1 MPSLI
6 HTLQKLVNKV
16 DHAPD
21 IQQALEIIVENL
33 LDALKID
40 TCSIFINS
48 PNEEN
53 ELILMANR
61 GLNEGVVGQIKLKMG
76 TGLVGLVAEKAEP
89 IRIDNAHT
97 HKDAVYFENSGED
110 AFPIFMGIPIIS
122 QRTVLGVLVL
132 QRAVLAFDSD
142 DEAFMT
148 TLATQLANAIKHARS
163 SGEIAQL
170 LTDETASVSCTIRGV
185 AGAPGMSIG
194 KAVVINHGV
203 RLNNIPDRRISGD
216 EKIAEAIVLFDSAV
230 GTVKKSL
237 YDQAER
243 MKESLPSEECA
254 LFTAYAQ
261 MLDSGSLIEDT
272 RRLIREGYWAPS
284 AWRETVQ
291 EHADVFT
298 AMEDEYLA
306 ERANDIL
313 DLGRRVLQ
321 KMLSTQIGEKV
332 YPKQFVLVG
341 EEISATD
348 FASVPL
354 EGLKA
359 IVSEHGSSSSHVA
372 ILAHALGIPA
382 VMGVSN
388 LPYTQMEGLVV
399 VTDGYSGQ
407 VYIDPKQ
414 NLLNDLNLHIIEEN
428 QVADSL
434 KQLIPRPAVTTDG
447 YRVSLFVNSGL
458 MSDHMPSLRSG
469 AEGVGLYRTEIPF
482 QIRESFPSEDDQFI
496 LYRNVLKAF
505 QGKPVVLRTLDVGGD
520 KPLSYFPIKEDNP
533 FLGWR
538 GIRITLDHPDI
549 FITQVRAMMR
559 ANADFE
565 NLHILLPMISG
576 LQELDDSLILI
587 HRAKD
592 EIEEELGRTMRFPRI
607 GAMIEVP
614 SSIYQIDE
622 ICQLVDF
629 VSIGTNDLTQY
640 LLAVDRNN
648 ESVADLFSSLHPS
661 ILRALQQVVLGAERQ
676 NTPVSVCGELAGDP
690 MGVMALMGMGI
701 ESLSMS
707 AGSLLR
713 AKKVIRSFSLQELVE
728 FFNEAKNLTDA
739 QDVKSF
745 YIEKLDDRGL
755 GGLIRAGK

>member
-6 HTLQKLVNKV
+6 HRLQKIVNKV

-33 LDALKID
+33 IDALKID
-40 TCSIFINS
+40 TCSIFIIS
-48 PNEEN
+48 PTEN
-53 ELILMANR
+53 DLLVLMANR
-61 GLNEGVVGQIKLKMG
+61 GLNEGVVGKIKLKIG
-76 TGLVGLVAEKAEP
+76 TGLVGMVAEKAEP
-89 IRIDNAHT
+89 IRLDNAHT
-97 HKDAVYFENSGED
+97 HKNYVHFEFSGED

-122 QRTVLGVLVL
+122 QRKILGVLVL
-132 QRAVLAFDSD
+132 QRALLPFDSD

-148 TLATQLANAIKHARS
+148 TLATQLANAITHARS
-163 SGEIAQL
+163 SGEIAEL
-170 LTDETASVSCTIRGV
+170 LTDVNASISCTLTGV
-185 AGAPGMSIG
+185 AGAPGLTIG
-194 KAVVINHGV
+194 QAVVINPGV
-203 RLNNIPDRRISGD
+203 SLHNVADKRIAGN
-216 EKIAEAIVLFDSAV
+216 EQTIHELEVFDAAV
-230 GTVKKSL
+230 DQVKQSL
-237 YDQAER
+237 YEQAER

-254 LFTAYAQ
+254 IFIAYAQ
-261 MLDSGSLIEDT
+261 MLDSGSLLEDT
-272 RRLIREGYWAPS
+272 SQRIQQGHWAPY
-284 AWRETVQ
+284 AWRETVL

-298 AMEDEYLA
+298 SMEDEYLA

-313 DLGRRVLQ
+313 DLGRRVLLYMMSKQ
-321 KMLSTQIGEKV
+321 VGQQVFPEK
-332 YPKQFVLVG
+332 FVLVG
-341 EEISATD
+341 EQISATD
-348 FASVPL
+348 LASVPL
-354 EGLKA
+354 KGLQA
-359 IVSEHGSSSSHVA
+359 IVTEHGSGASHVA

-382 VMGVSN
+382 IMGVTN
-388 LPYTQMEGLVV
+388 LPYTQMDGLLVV
-399 VTDGYSGQ
+399 ADGYSGKA
-407 VYIDPKQ
+407 YIDPKQ
-414 NLLNDLNLHIIEEN
+414 DLLNDLNVYIAEEQLVTN
-428 QVADSL
+428 SL
-434 KQLIPRPAVTTDG
+434 KELKNKPAVTTDG
-447 YRVSLFVNSGL
+447 YRVSLYVNSGL
-458 MSDHMPSLRSG
+458 MSDHTPSLRSG

-482 QIRESFPSEDDQFI
+482 QIRESFPSEDDQ
-496 LYRNVLKAF
+496 YRIYREVLKTF
-505 QGKPVVLRTLDVGGD
+505 EGMPVVLRTLDVGGD

-559 ANADFE
+559 ANVGLE

-576 LQELDDSLILI
+576 LQELDDALILI

-592 EIEEELGRTMRFPRI
+592 EIEDELGIPLRFPHI

-614 SSIYQIDE
+614 SSIFQIDE

-629 VSIGTNDLTQY
+629 ISIGTNDLTQY

-648 ESVADLFSSLHPS
+648 ESVAELFSSLHPS
-661 ILRALQQVVLGAERQ
+661 VLRALEMIIKGAGRQ

-690 MGVMALMGMGI
+690 MGVMSLMGMGI

-707 AGSLLR
+707 AGSLPR
-713 AKKVIRSFSLQELVE
+713 AKKVIRSFSLSELSEYVAI
-728 FFNEAKNLTDA
+728 AKNMTDA